1 MQDTAWLDC
10 RFSSKY
16 GVLVPFSPEYGL
28 LVPVGDSGIITPVM
42 TQADPHDPAAAKD
55 GDSAPRVAGPLSI
68 PAISYRRPR
77 S

>member
-1 MQDTAWLDC
+1 MTTWLAC
-10 RFSSKY
+10 VFAPKY
-16 GVLVPFSPEYGL
+16 GCVAPG
-28 LVPVGDSGIITPVM
+28 GDSGIIT
-42 TQADPHDPAAAKD
+42 QADPRDPAAAKD